1 MVFPLGRT
9 TRFTKWVCSPWLSIS
24 RIPCSRYRHALTELE
39 EKFRSCRDVRPA
51 TALLLTQRTLGRT
64 TLVARFGGLGLAVI
78 VAAELGMAV
87 RTLRRTVQCHEREL
101 CDGEPRAKDDRDGVE
116 VGDLERQRP
125 VEARIDEAR
134 GGVDDQPKPAQRAL
148 PFYTR
153 DDVIRQLDR
162 LR

>member
-64 TLVARFGGLGLAVI
+64 TLVARFGGLGLPVV

-87 RTLRRTVQCHEREL
+87 RTLRRPVQCHEREL
-101 CDGEPRAKDDRDGVE
+101 GDGESRTKDDRDRVE
-116 VGDLERQRP
+116 VGDLERQGP
-125 VEARIDEAR
+125 PEARIDEAR
-134 GGVDDQPKPAQRAL
+134 GGVDDESQPAQ
-148 PFYTR
+148 TR
-153 DDVIRQLDR
+153 F
-162 LR
+162 